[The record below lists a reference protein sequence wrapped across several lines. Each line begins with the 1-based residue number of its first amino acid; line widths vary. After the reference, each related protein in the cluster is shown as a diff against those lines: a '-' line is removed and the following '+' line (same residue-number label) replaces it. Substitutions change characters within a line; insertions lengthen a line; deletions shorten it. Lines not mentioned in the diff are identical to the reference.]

1 MHSLTPRNQLNIDL
15 KSTFMGCYQKLC
27 FYSTIYG
34 FFKEFMLRLRSF
46 NINLA
51 LGVIV
56 ALDAIFSLWK
66 VNFEV
71 KILDLVLTQDIY
83 NV

>member
-1 MHSLTPRNQLNIDL
+1 
-15 KSTFMGCYQKLC
+15 
-27 FYSTIYG
+27 
-34 FFKEFMLRLRSF
+34 MLRSCSF
-46 NINLA
+46 NINLT

-56 ALDAIFSLWK
+56 VLEAIFSLWK
-66 VNFEV
+66 VLNFGL

>member
-1 MHSLTPRNQLNIDL
+1 
-15 KSTFMGCYQKLC
+15 
-27 FYSTIYG
+27 
-34 FFKEFMLRLRSF
+34 MLRLRSF

>member
-1 MHSLTPRNQLNIDL
+1 
-15 KSTFMGCYQKLC
+15 
-27 FYSTIYG
+27 
-34 FFKEFMLRLRSF
+34 MLRLRSF

-66 VNFEV
+66 VLNFEL

-83 NV
+83 NVWIIIINVGPFRISHQVWTLI